1 MEKGLYA
8 ILIPGPFSYKI
19 PLLFNSLVIKT
30 SKGLVYAN
38 KITADFNKMLLCACV
53 HEFLFILKLST
64 KHGVGKF
71 TGSLY
76 CVEKGNEE
84 AIISSL
90 WLLGCK
96 NIIFIFYPLHHDC
109 MFMGQFSC
117 TK

>member
-8 ILIPGPFSYKI
+8 ILIPGSFSYKI

-38 KITADFNKMLLCACV
+38 KITADFNKMLMCAYV

-84 AIISSL
+84 AIIFSL